1 MTEQCYQRG
10 KAYTQ
15 LSFLYA
21 VTGQGEKMEK
31 LGRIFRVRG
40 EWSNALTVAL
50 FTQNRA
56 VMTEILESA
65 EMSRFVLVYISC
77 LEIY

>member
-15 LSFLYA
+15 LSFLYT
-21 VTGQGEKMEK
+21 VTGQGEKLEK

-40 EWSNALTVAL
+40 EWSNAMTVAL

-65 EMSRFVLVYISC
+65 EMSRFFLLSLYLLS
-77 LEIY
+77 